1 MHSLFGRVLLTILAL
16 AALPAQESHAGNT
29 TDSLKIFYR
38 VGKDAVDPTF
48 RNNGERISQLLDI
61 IGTAFG
67 ENRLEKVT
75 ITSYASPDGGND
87 SNISLAESRARTLKE
102 YIASNTG
109 IPTSLIEARGD
120 GIAWEQ
126 LREMVSADGD
136 MPGRRQVLDI
146 IDNTPVWVTDDA
158 GNITGGR
165 RQQLMDLEGGRPY
178 GYMLENIFPSLRR
191 SDAVVYVELKQE
203 AGATQGPAAH
213 ETAAAEPDTVYVFHK
228 DTVYMQPVVTATAE
242 PQTSAREIPARFIWG
257 IHAGYLASW
266 AESYGLTSSA
276 LPSFVAGAD
285 IRIRIAPEAPL
296 YLRTG
301 LEFARKGYKVS
312 GFDDSRTVMN
322 SLLLPVALDYAV
334 SVDDRFELVP
344 YAGLYYSLGLCG
356 TREFGG
362 ESVGIF
368 GDAGGFSRHD
378 FGVFCG
384 LEALVG
390 RFSIGVSYRPGLIY
404 IDREDRVY
412 GEGSG
417 MIGYSNVK
425 TRGLA
430 VTVGFNF

>member
-158 GNITGGR
+158 GSSSWISGAAGR
-165 RQQLMDLEGGRPY
+165 
-178 GYMLENIFPSLRR
+178 
-191 SDAVVYVELKQE
+191 
-203 AGATQGPAAH
+203 
-213 ETAAAEPDTVYVFHK
+213 
-228 DTVYMQPVVTATAE
+228 
-242 PQTSAREIPARFIWG
+242 TSTC
-257 IHAGYLASW
+257 S
-266 AESYGLTSSA
+266 
-276 LPSFVAGAD
+276 
-285 IRIRIAPEAPL
+285 
-296 YLRTG
+296 
-301 LEFARKGYKVS
+301 
-312 GFDDSRTVMN
+312 
-322 SLLLPVALDYAV
+322 
-334 SVDDRFELVP
+334 
-344 YAGLYYSLGLCG
+344 
-356 TREFGG
+356 
-362 ESVGIF
+362 
-368 GDAGGFSRHD
+368 
-378 FGVFCG
+378 
-384 LEALVG
+384 
-390 RFSIGVSYRPGLIY
+390 
-404 IDREDRVY
+404 
-412 GEGSG
+412 
-417 MIGYSNVK
+417 
-425 TRGLA
+425 
-430 VTVGFNF
+430 